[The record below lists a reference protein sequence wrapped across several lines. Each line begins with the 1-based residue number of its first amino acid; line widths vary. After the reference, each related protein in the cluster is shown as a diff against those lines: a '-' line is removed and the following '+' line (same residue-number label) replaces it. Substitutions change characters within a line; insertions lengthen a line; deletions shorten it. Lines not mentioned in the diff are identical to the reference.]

1 MFHKPTTIKEVAMTT
16 TMKTILTLEGVL
28 KQVKEIGIPAQRDTY
43 AAIADRIFP
52 TPACLE
58 EMRNAVRLTPIS
70 EEVHAEMNSLPAAL
84 EAKRAREFCT
94 RDQSWADV
102 IASRV
107 LGFQAELEGYQF
119 LVEKKLLLPVIKPVE
134 LKVGE
139 RYFVRDL
146 GEFWGEVVNV
156 TGDDISVKLL
166 YDHITHVALYEMR
179 MWLGDGTLA
188 KVTPDL
194 YEILPDDDAWMY
206 VDTVVF
212 SAGSI
217 TAYWNRG
224 YNGIGTK
231 DLVYGEIVSIKRGGV
246 KIFPREGDIQ
256 PTEKK
261 VQTCEE
267 KEQVANEL
275 AKRLA
280 EKGIYAMYG
289 GRKGHGFWLYRVG
302 VEMAKQFLG
311 AFDPEKFWDLAD
323 SFEQTPIIQND
334 GKRSGNPNFWM
345 FDDALKLAEVSVAVE
360 G

>member
-1 MFHKPTTIKEVAMTT
+1 
-16 TMKTILTLEGVL
+16 MKTILTLEGVL
-28 KQVKEIGIPAQRDTY
+28 KQVKEIGISARRDTY

-58 EMRNAVRLTPIS
+58 EIRNAVRLTPIS

-134 LKVGE
+134 LKVGD

-146 GEFWGEVVNV
+146 AELWGEVVNI
-156 TGDDISVKLL
+156 TDDGVSVKLL
-166 YDHITHVALYEMR
+166 YDRITHVALYEMR

-194 YEILPDDDAWMY
+194 YEILLDDGQWLY
-206 VDTVVF
+206 IDTIVF
-212 SAGSI
+212 SGVSA

-231 DLVYGEIVSIKRGGV
+231 DIPYDQIVSITRGDV
-246 KIFPREGDIQ
+246 KVFPWEADIEMVKARVL
-256 PTEKK
+256 TR
-261 VQTCEE
+261 EE
-267 KEQVANEL
+267 KEQAASEL

-302 VEMAKQFLG
+302 VEMAKELLE

-323 SFEQTPIIQND
+323 SFEQTPIIKND
-334 GKRSGNPNFWM
+334 GKKSGNPCFWM
-345 FDDALKLAEVSVAVE
+345 FDDALKLAEAPVSDPADR
-360 G
+360 